1 MNKKRRKNSPS
12 KRQGSLIFLALF
24 VVAVFWLFRP
34 RYNPDPE
41 MIHSREDFFETYGPL
56 AQEVGKRYDLIPSV
70 ILAQAAVESNFGES
84 QLSKEYNNYFGIKGK
99 GENAVFLPTTEF
111 IDDREENVNDGFRT
125 YDSPRESFYDY
136 GKLIAKAPRYENVR
150 QAKTREAYAEA
161 LHPAG
166 YSTNPRYGEIL
177 LKTIEGY
184 HLERF
189 DE

>member
-1 MNKKRRKNSPS
+1 MSKKRRKNSPS

-24 VVAVFWLFRP
+24 IVAVFWLFRP

-41 MIHSREDFFETYGPL
+41 MIRSREDFFETYGPL
-56 AQEVGKRYDLIPSV
+56 AREVGKHYDLIPSV

-111 IDDREENVNDGFRT
+111 IADREENVSDGFRT

-136 GKLIAKAPRYENVR
+136 GKLIGKASRYENVR
-150 QAKTREAYAEA
+150 EAKTREAYAEA

-177 LKTIEGY
+177 LKTIERY